1 MGHTERFTDGLF
13 RNIYGNKDQ
22 MLFKS
27 GVNYFK

>member
-1 MGHTERFTDGLF
+1 MGHTERFADGLF